1 MLIKEIPTW
10 QVTPTDV
17 EKIVEGQQDVV
28 YIYYGREWPNKLRF
42 LEHRH
47 KCRIQCTI

>member
-1 MLIKEIPTW
+1 MASNTYY
-10 QVTPTDV
+10 V

-28 YIYYGREWPNKLRF
+28 YIYCGREWPNKLRL

-47 KCRIQCTI
+47 KCRINALFDPDSIKHL